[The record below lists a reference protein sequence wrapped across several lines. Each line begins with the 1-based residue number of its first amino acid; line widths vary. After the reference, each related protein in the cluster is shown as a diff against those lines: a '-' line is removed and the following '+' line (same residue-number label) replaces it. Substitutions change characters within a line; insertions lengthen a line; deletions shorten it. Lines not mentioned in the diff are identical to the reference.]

1 MIPTI
6 LLTAYLL
13 CASCQPV
20 FFNTNIQDMDSVR
33 KEDQFI
39 LDFNR
44 INLNSISVK
53 SEAELPDSLEESGW
67 CLEIANIPEAKLEI
81 YGYVSD
87 DFGFRGILI
96 DMADELYHFPD
107 IYFSSPQLQLP
118 KAYWDEKEELLI
130 LSCHNMT
137 GTSLSAD
144 ELIVIPLNDKNHVQA
159 YSFSQ
164 KDLEDQLKKQLLY
177 EYDDGGDSIKL
188 YDNNGNLLGVQN
200 TANLEGRNITGLNV
214 LNFVSFTP
222 GEETIVSVTVGLE
235 VSGWMTP
242 YYDTTS
248 LTLKAPVQIKLSNTY
263 AEFEIGD
270 LACCEENAL

>member
-1 MIPTI
+1 MIPTV
-6 LLTAYLL
+6 LLTTYLL
-13 CASCQPV
+13 CASCHPV
-20 FFNTNIQDMDSVR
+20 FLNTNIQDRGSMR
-33 KEDQFI
+33 KEEQFI

-44 INLNSISVK
+44 IDLNNISIK

-67 CLEIANIPEAKLEI
+67 CLEISNIPEAELEI

-118 KAYWDEKEELLI
+118 KVYWDEKEQLLI

-144 ELIVIPLNDKNHVQA
+144 ELIVIPLNDKDDVQA

-177 EYDDGGDSIKL
+177 EYDDGGDSIKF
-188 YDNNGNLLGVQN
+188 YDNNGNLLGMQS
-200 TANLEGRNITGLNV
+200 TAGLDGRNITGLNV
-214 LNFVSFTP
+214 LNFISFTP